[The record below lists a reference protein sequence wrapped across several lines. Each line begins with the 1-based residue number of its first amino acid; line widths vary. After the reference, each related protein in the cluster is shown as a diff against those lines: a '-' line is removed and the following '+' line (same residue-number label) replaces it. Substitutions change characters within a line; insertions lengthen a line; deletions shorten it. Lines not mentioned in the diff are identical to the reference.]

1 MASKSWPVFG
11 FTNPSAVNSSKLVG
25 LYSEPSTVSLHDGT
39 SDGRTHSIKSKDSS
53 GDRLGRACTRS
64 RNSQTPPTSH
74 RQISTSTDSLT
85 NQEKTTSD
93 FNLMVSDTS
102 ADMSKMICKCK
113 ANCNELKQQPMKRSE
128 TSSSLHECPN
138 HMLSNTAPT
147 SANTC
152 QTEDRDIFKAKYQ
165 ELSLLGD
172 GGFGKVFSGYCKDDN
187 LKVAIKHVPQMIVE
201 RTPQILNENMSGVP
215 VEVALLIKLGAGPE
229 AESSNVTPALLDW
242 FDLEDELILVFE
254 RPACSM
260 DLVGHISSRPENL
273 TEEEVKIILTQL
285 LDAAIEMHSRGVF
298 HRDIK
303 LENILI
309 ERKAGIQRV
318 RFLDFGCGTTCTPG
332 QRFTGG
338 KGTKEYKPPEW
349 HERSCYMADSTTVWQ
364 LGVVMYTLLHRKL
377 PFTDIISIIKH
388 NPLIRPDLSHEGR
401 HFLRHCLIK
410 NPEDRPTLEKL
421 RNHPWLR

>member
-1 MASKSWPVFG
+1 MYKEQEQP
-11 FTNPSAVNSSKLVG
+11 NSPNKPQTDFDQ
-25 LYSEPSTVSLHDGT
+25 YCSLF
-39 SDGRTHSIKSKDSS
+39 
-53 GDRLGRACTRS
+53 L
-64 RNSQTPPTSH
+64 
-74 RQISTSTDSLT
+74 
-85 NQEKTTSD
+85 
-93 FNLMVSDTS
+93 
-102 ADMSKMICKCK
+102 
-113 ANCNELKQQPMKRSE
+113 
-128 TSSSLHECPN
+128 
-138 HMLSNTAPT
+138 
-147 SANTC
+147 
-152 QTEDRDIFKAKYQ
+152 
-165 ELSLLGD
+165 
-172 GGFGKVFSGYCKDDN
+172 
-187 LKVAIKHVPQMIVE
+187 
-201 RTPQILNENMSGVP
+201 QILNENMSGVP